1 MTTGRRLVASALLAF
16 LVAGG
21 ASGAESS
28 LNLGGELK
36 MRYRFNFEDKGSS
49 PGFSFYEAE
58 LFIDGEITEYSQYII
73 EYNLMHGD
81 KPDPENV
88 WIDLHQPFRPAYRHG
103 GRGVRIGN
111 FQVPFG
117 YENDDNEGYFHQGR
131 GTVNHSLIHGERID
145 GWRMRER
152 AIGICGA
159 YSLGPVTAW
168 AGTYNGNGSWLNYGE
183 SDNRRFDLDY
193 AGKAQIQVADVEFGG
208 AYWFAPG
215 VDTTAPDYNRRGLK
229 HTRDITRYGVHAR
242 YPASALFLSQ
252 DAELGGKPFLL
263 FGEFIMGEHKAT
275 YAWDESGQQKMMGF
289 FVEAQVPFSPWFAGL
304 VRADYYDPNTDA
316 DGDEV
321 VGLTPAIQLRWW
333 KSMALILEYEFYSD
347 NDKQT
352 GLSLQDRIA
361 AEIAIVF

>member
-1 MTTGRRLVASALLAF
+1 MRHALLTA
-16 LVAGG
+16 VAVALC
-21 ASGAESS
+21 ASTVAAEFDFGM
-28 LNLGGELK
+28 NFGGELK
-36 MRYRFNFEDKGSS
+36 MRYRYNFNDKGSN

-58 LFIDGEITEYSQYII
+58 LFIDGEITEYSQYMI

-81 KPDPENV
+81 VPEPENV
-88 WIDLHQPFRPAYRHG
+88 WIDLHQPLRPAYRHG

-152 AIGICGA
+152 AIGVCGT

-168 AGTYNGNGSWLNYGE
+168 AGAYNGNGSWRAYGE

-193 AGKAQIQVADVEFGG
+193 AGKAQVQLADVEFGG
-208 AYWFAPG
+208 AYWYAPG
-215 VDTTAPDYNRRGLK
+215 VDTTAPDYNGHGLL
-229 HTRDITRYGVHAR
+229 HTRNITRYGVHAR

-252 DAELGGKPFLL
+252 DAQLGGEPFLL
-263 FGEFIMGEHKAT
+263 FGEFIMGDHKAT
-275 YAWDESGQQKMMGF
+275 FAWDSSGQQTMMGF
-289 FVEAQVPFSPWFAGL
+289 FVEAQVPFSPAFAGL
-304 VRADYYDPNTDA
+304 VRADYYDPNTDVS
-316 DGDEV
+316 GDEV
-321 VGLTPAIQLRWW
+321 VGLTPAIHLRWW
-333 KSMALILEYEFYSD
+333 KSMILILEYEFYTD
-347 NDKQT
+347 NDQET
-352 GLSLQDRIA
+352 RLSLQDRIA